1 LIKGI
6 GVRNIGVNYKMERTL
21 VLIKPDAFK
30 RGLVGEIISR
40 FERAGLSLE
49 EIKKANA
56 TTEIVRR
63 HYPDDKNWI
72 RSVGKKTVEAYK
84 KYNLNIAEG
93 LGTDDALEVG
103 NLIRKWLIQQITSGP
118 IIAIILSGNH
128 AVEVVRK
135 MVGNTIPLFAEIGTI
150 RGDFSIDSP
159 DLSIKE
165 RRALQNLVHASSTI
179 EEAKREISLWFEI

>member
-1 LIKGI
+1 
-6 GVRNIGVNYKMERTL
+6 MERTL

-30 RGLVGEIISR
+30 RGLIGEIITR
-40 FERAGLSLE
+40 FERVGLSLE
-49 EIKKANA
+49 EIKIVNA
-56 TTEIVRR
+56 TTKIVER

-72 RSVGKKTVEAYK
+72 RSVGKKTLDTYQ
-84 KYNLNIAEG
+84 KYNLNIAED

-103 NLIRKWLIQQITSGP
+103 NLVRKWLIQQIISGP

-128 AVEVVRK
+128 AIEVVRK
-135 MVGNTIPLFAEIGTI
+135 IVGNTVPLLAELGTI

-159 DLSIKE
+159 DLSAKGK
-165 RRALQNLVHASSTI
+165 RALQNLVHASSTI